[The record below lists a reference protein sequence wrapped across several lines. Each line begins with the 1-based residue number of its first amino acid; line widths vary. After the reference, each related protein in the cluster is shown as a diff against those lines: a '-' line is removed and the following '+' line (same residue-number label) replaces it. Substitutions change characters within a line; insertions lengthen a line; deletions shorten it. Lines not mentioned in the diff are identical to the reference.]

1 VAFRKLAW
9 VGLILGAG
17 GGACHGGDHNRA
29 QGMPPMPVELQTVR
43 ATPIADTSDYVA
55 VLRSRRSVRI
65 QPQVEGH
72 VTRIL
77 VAPGDDM
84 KPGQPLMSIDPARQQ
99 AVVNSQRAAEEA
111 NRANLDFLRAQF
123 ERQRKLFARGAATRQ
138 DFDQSQSA
146 LKQAEA
152 TAASTAAQAHAGA
165 VELRYYSV
173 VAPQAGTL
181 GDIPVRVG
189 DFVTPQTLLTTLDDN
204 DVLEAYLQVP
214 SERAM
219 NLRLGT
225 AVDIEDAAGKSLAKS
240 KITFVSPRVD
250 PDTQTVLTTATV
262 DNKDGPLRAGQFV
275 RARVVWSERTGPT
288 VPVLAVQS
296 RAGQTFVWVAN
307 RANAQAPLTVAP
319 RPVELGPVQGQ
330 SYPVL
335 HGLAPGEEVV
345 ASGVQKLRPGAP
357 VVPAPPGGG
366 AHQPG

>member
-1 VAFRKLAW
+1 
-9 VGLILGAG
+9 
-17 GGACHGGDHNRA
+17 
-29 QGMPPMPVELQTVR
+29 MPVELQTVK

-55 VLRSRRSVRI
+55 VLRSRRSVRV

-72 VTRIL
+72 VSRIL
-77 VAPGDDM
+77 VAPGDDV
-84 KPGQPLMSIDPARQQ
+84 KAGQPLVSIDPSRQR
-99 AVVNSQRAAEEA
+99 ALVNSQRAAEQA

-152 TAASTAAQAHAGA
+152 NAASTAAQAHAGT
-165 VELRYYSV
+165 VELNWYTV
-173 VAPQAGTL
+173 VALQAGTL

-189 DFVTPQTLLTTLDDN
+189 DYVTPQTLLTTVDDN
-204 DVLEAYLQVP
+204 DVLEAYLQIP

-219 NLRLGT
+219 GLRLGT
-225 AVDIEDAAGKSLAKS
+225 QVDILDGAGKSLAKS

-250 PDTQTVLTTATV
+250 PDTQTVLTTATI
-262 DNKDGPLRAGQFV
+262 DNRGGPLRVGQFV
-275 RARVVWSERTGPT
+275 RARVVWSERVGPT

-296 RAGQTFVWVAN
+296 RAGQTFVWVAH
-307 RANAQAPLTVAP
+307 RASDQAPLTVAL
-319 RPVELGPVQGQ
+319 RPVELGPLQGQ
-330 SYPVL
+330 AYPVL
-335 HGLAPGEEVV
+335 HGLSPGEEVV

-357 VVPAPPGGG
+357 VAPAPAGA